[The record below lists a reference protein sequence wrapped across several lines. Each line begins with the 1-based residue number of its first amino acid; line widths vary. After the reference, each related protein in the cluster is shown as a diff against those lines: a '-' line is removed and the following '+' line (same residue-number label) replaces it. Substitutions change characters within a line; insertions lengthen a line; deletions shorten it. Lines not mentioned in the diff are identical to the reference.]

1 MADRTA
7 IALIDDEPSVLDST
21 AMLLRG
27 QALHV
32 HTFTSA
38 EQFLA
43 TLDRQGLV
51 LSCIVSDVLLP
62 GMSGLELLGEIARRG
77 IRLPVVLITGHG
89 DVRMAVAALKGGAK
103 DFLEKP
109 FVIDDLVAAVR
120 NAVVGFRATD
130 QIDRQ
135 RQEIAERAALLSGRQ
150 REVMDLV
157 VEGYSS
163 KQIGLRLGISPRTV
177 ETYRLQIMEKMGAG
191 SVATLVRMASL
202 LAMDPT
208 PSDRPAG

>member
-1 MADRTA
+1 MADKAA
-7 IALIDDEPSVLDST
+7 IALVDDEPSVLDST

-27 QALHV
+27 QGFQV
-32 HTFTSA
+32 HTFASA
-38 EQFLA
+38 EQLLA
-43 TLDRQGLV
+43 ALDRQGIA

-62 GMSGLELLGEIARRG
+62 GMSGLELLAEIARRS

-109 FVIDDLVAAVR
+109 FAIDDLVAAVR
-120 NAVVGFRATD
+120 NAVVGFKATD
-130 QIDRQ
+130 QLERQ

-150 REVMDLV
+150 REVMSLV

-163 KQIGLRLGISPRTV
+163 KQIGLKLGISPRTV

-202 LAMDPT
+202 LATHPAT
-208 PSDRPAG
+208 SDRSAG